1 MSDVRTAFAGPR
13 PHAYNPRTQPELF
26 EGVLGRRSVAFL
38 IDATLILLF
47 TVSAYLLV
55 FILGFVTLGLGWL
68 LFGLIFP
75 GVALGYYALTLGI
88 NGSTPGM
95 AAMGLEL
102 RMWYGEPVYVIM
114 ALAHAILFWLTI
126 AMFTPIVL
134 LIGFFNDRRR
144 LLHDLLLGT
153 VMINGGA
160 RRLIERA

>member
-1 MSDVRTAFAGPR
+1 MSNAHTVFAAPR
-13 PHAYNPRTQPELF
+13 PHAYDPRTQPELF

-38 IDATLILLF
+38 IDAVLILLF
-47 TVSAYLLV
+47 TASAYLLI
-55 FILGFVTLGLGWL
+55 FIMGFFTLGLGWL
-68 LFGLIFP
+68 LFGLTFP

-102 RMWYGEPVYVIM
+102 RMWYGEPVYVVM
-114 ALAHAILFWLTI
+114 ALAHAVLFWVTVVVLT
-126 AMFTPIVL
+126 PVVL
-134 LIGFFNDRRR
+134 LMGFFNDRRR

-153 VMINGGA
+153 VMINGQA